1 MKMSIKFYSV
11 AIAALMALGSLAFVS
26 CDKEN
31 DAIAPQT
38 EQSNVS
44 PKSLQFLI
52 NEVFCDS
59 MGRYWNM
66 HGTGSWINVNGG
78 RNGVYL
84 NINFRQR
91 GDDHIYYYKGEA
103 IHSPGLAGC
112 SRLLETFALLMFFF
126 GRHQLIKII
135 VLKIIG

>member
-44 PKSLQFLI
+44 PKSLQFQI
-52 NEVFCDS
+52 NEVFRDCSPLDAAAVLPS
-59 MGRYWNM
+59 CRANA
-66 HGTGSWINVNGG
+66 TGSSISPAANASAKSAKVAMTILLCKLFMI
-78 RNGVYL
+78 RSIRYSFL
-84 NINFRQR
+84 DTKSYTALHEYTMPPAKSDICL
-91 GDDHIYYYKGEA
+91 IYA
-103 IHSPGLAGC
+103 PH
-112 SRLLETFALLMFFF
+112 R
-126 GRHQLIKII
+126 
-135 VLKIIG
+135 

>member
-66 HGTGSWINVNGG
+66 HG
-78 RNGVYL
+78 VYL

-103 IHSPGLAGC
+103 IWNPTSDPIQFTVNPDGDYPT
-112 SRLLETFALLMFFF
+112 RLVWLVVRDYSKYLLY
-126 GRHQLIKII
+126 
-135 VLKIIG
+135 